1 MIDPIILFFVTKIKE
16 NLNGRRS
23 RFSQHEDIKVNE
35 DCIISSQ
42 QFL

>member
-1 MIDPIILFFVTKIKE
+1 MLVPVILFFITKIRE